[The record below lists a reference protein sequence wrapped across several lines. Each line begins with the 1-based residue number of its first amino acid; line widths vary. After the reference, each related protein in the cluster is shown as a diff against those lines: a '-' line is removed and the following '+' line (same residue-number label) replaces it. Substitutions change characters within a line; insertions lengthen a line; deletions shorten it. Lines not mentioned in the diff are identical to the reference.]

1 MGEADGADSVDDG
14 TGGVRDVVGDGI
26 ASGLGVEEMMGT
38 ACALGSGEMT
48 GTACA
53 LGVEE
58 MMGTACAL
66 GVEEVMGD
74 LGLEEVMGD
83 LGLEEVMGTA
93 WALGVEEVMSALG
106 VEEMMGTACALG
118 VDLGAAA
125 AVAPASVVD
134 WGIVTALGAV
144 LTVAFASAILGKPEM
159 PRGCG

>member
-1 MGEADGADSVDDG
+1 M
-14 TGGVRDVVGDGI
+14 GDGI
-26 ASGLGVEEMMGT
+26 ASGLGVEEMM
-38 ACALGSGEMT
+38 

-74 LGLEEVMGD
+74 LG
-83 LGLEEVMGTA
+83 
-93 WALGVEEVMSALG
+93 VEEV
-106 VEEMMGTACALG
+106 MGTACALG

-125 AVAPASVVD
+125 AAAPASSLVD

-144 LTVAFASAILGKPEM
+144 LTAAFAPASLGP
-159 PRGCG
+159 G